1 MSKQRVGLLNQMRT
15 KLTLDEEDLVMG
27 NRKEEEEEEERLNK
41 VEPRQKSEGGKA
53 DQLPEGSPPKTLETL
68 LLSDTW

>member
-1 MSKQRVGLLNQMRT
+1 MSKQRVGLLSQMRT

-27 NRKEEEEEEERLNK
+27 NSKEEGERLDR
-41 VEPRQKSEGGKA
+41 VGQKSEDKA
-53 DQLPEGSPPKTLETL
+53 ARLPEGSPPKTLEAL